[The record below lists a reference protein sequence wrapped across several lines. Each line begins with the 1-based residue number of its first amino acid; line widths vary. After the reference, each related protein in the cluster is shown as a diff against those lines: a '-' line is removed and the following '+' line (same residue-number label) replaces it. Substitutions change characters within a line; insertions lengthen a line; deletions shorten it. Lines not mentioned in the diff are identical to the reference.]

1 MSNDSGTPTSP
12 VSETPPTT
20 PTSLVGQT
28 TPTTPGTETPP
39 TNPPVTPELNP
50 DGTPKTPEAP
60 KVETPTEFVPI
71 SATDIKMPEGL
82 TADEPTMKS
91 FIDIINDQALK
102 PAERAQKLIDL
113 QASVNAKASE
123 AGSAEFDALQTTW
136 QTQVK
141 DDPEIGG
148 ANFETTMSNIGKVVD
163 QYGTPELRQ
172 VMDMTGAGNHPEV
185 CRFLNK
191 IAKDLTE
198 PTTPANGVPGA
209 TAASAASKIYP
220 TMKG

>member
-20 PTSLVGQT
+20 PTSLVGA
-28 TPTTPGTETPP
+28 TPTTPASP
-39 TNPPVTPELNP
+39 TDQQNPPVTPELNP

-60 KVETPTEFVPI
+60 KVEAPTEFVPI
-71 SATDIKMPEGL
+71 TAADIKMPEGL
-82 TADEPTMKS
+82 TADEATMKS
-91 FIDIINDQALK
+91 FTDILNDQALK

-141 DDPEIGG
+141 DDPIIGG
-148 ANFETTMSNIGKVVD
+148 ANFDTTMSNIGKVMD

-198 PTTPANGVPGA
+198 PTTPANGTPGA
-209 TAASAASKIYP
+209 TAASAASQIYP
-220 TMKG
+220 SMKG